1 MQLTKLTMLG
11 YINRIIILVPFF
23 VFGNVQDT
31 IKTIDLENV
40 VVKST
45 KINTIQKQAPLSVT
59 LKSFSEDK
67 NFSSQSSFSDFIKN
81 TPGVFTTSSNNFS
94 QDMRISIRGFGA
106 RSAFGIR
113 GIKLIV
119 DGIPETT
126 PDGQSQLDNLPLG
139 LISNIEILRG
149 PNANLYGNSSGGVIS
164 INTLSDPD
172 EKYYRTSGIFG
183 AYKYQS
189 IQRTR
194 VLNWKTS
201 NLIIHYDKRKSNGYR
216 DQSNY
221 KSTILNL
228 KYINELNQKSK
239 IIWQINYTDSPYA
252 FDPGGLK
259 LSEVEENR
267 RQARKNN
274 IDYDT
279 YEKVKHLK
287 TGVSWNYKKS
297 ENSFFDS
304 YLFYQKR
311 DFYSKLP
318 FNFGGVIEIDRDYYG
333 FGTKFTR
340 NKNFDN
346 RNNSFV
352 IGIDHLSQSD
362 DRKRFKNNFG
372 LKGDVTLSQM
382 ENFDTTG
389 LYILNQTTFNTGF
402 LFRYGIRYDINS
414 IGIDSNNKI
423 NLDKIN
429 PSLGLSYTIN
439 SSDNLF
445 FSFGTSFETPT
456 LNELSNNPDGS
467 GFNKDLNSNNAVNY
481 EVGWRKS
488 LTNIAFEAVAYITN
502 SDNEILPYEIEQFPG
517 KNFYRNVGSTLRK
530 GVELSSTLSFERG
543 FFSLNYT
550 LSKNRFKD
558 FVLNGTDLSDNLIPG
573 IPSQM
578 LDLELLL
585 KLSKNN
591 TLILTNRLI
600 GERYADN
607 LNETLIG
614 SYNIFNVKYSK
625 GILKNSE
632 FSIGVNNLFNQEFY
646 DNIRINAFGKRYYE
660 PAPKRNFY
668 FGLNFS
674 F

>member
-1 MQLTKLTMLG
+1 M
-11 YINRIIILVPFF
+11 
-23 VFGNVQDT
+23 
-31 IKTIDLENV
+31 
-40 VVKST
+40 
-45 KINTIQKQAPLSVT
+45 
-59 LKSFSEDK
+59 
-67 NFSSQSSFSDFIKN
+67 
-81 TPGVFTTSSNNFS
+81 
-94 QDMRISIRGFGA
+94 
-106 RSAFGIR
+106 
-113 GIKLIV
+113 
-119 DGIPETT
+119 
-126 PDGQSQLDNLPLG
+126 
-139 LISNIEILRG
+139 
-149 PNANLYGNSSGGVIS
+149 
-164 INTLSDPD
+164 
-172 EKYYRTSGIFG
+172 
-183 AYKYQS
+183 
-189 IQRTR
+189 
-194 VLNWKTS
+194 
-201 NLIIHYDKRKSNGYR
+201 
-216 DQSNY
+216 
-221 KSTILNL
+221 
-228 KYINELNQKSK
+228 NQKSK

-304 YLFYQKR
+304 YFFYQKR

-382 ENFDTTG
+382 EKFDTTG

-445 FSFGTSFETPT
+445 FSFAIF
-456 LNELSNNPDGS
+456 
-467 GFNKDLNSNNAVNY
+467 NSNC
-481 EVGWRKS
+481 
-488 LTNIAFEAVAYITN
+488 
-502 SDNEILPYEIEQFPG
+502 
-517 KNFYRNVGSTLRK
+517 
-530 GVELSSTLSFERG
+530 
-543 FFSLNYT
+543 
-550 LSKNRFKD
+550 
-558 FVLNGTDLSDNLIPG
+558 
-573 IPSQM
+573 
-578 LDLELLL
+578 
-585 KLSKNN
+585 
-591 TLILTNRLI
+591 
-600 GERYADN
+600 
-607 LNETLIG
+607 
-614 SYNIFNVKYSK
+614 
-625 GILKNSE
+625 
-632 FSIGVNNLFNQEFY
+632 
-646 DNIRINAFGKRYYE
+646 
-660 PAPKRNFY
+660 
-668 FGLNFS
+668 
-674 F
+674 